1 MPNVSIGNMAPPA
14 PITVFSQ
21 SLDIDKTKETT
32 GSFNKAFIYIQ
43 LTFFLQ
49 AVAGRCFSQW
59 VASQDIPL

>member
-1 MPNVSIGNMAPPA
+1 MFPSATWPPLRQLL
-14 PITVFSQ
+14 FFHRC
-21 SLDIDKTKETT
+21 LDIDKTKETT

-43 LTFFLQ
+43 LTIFLQ